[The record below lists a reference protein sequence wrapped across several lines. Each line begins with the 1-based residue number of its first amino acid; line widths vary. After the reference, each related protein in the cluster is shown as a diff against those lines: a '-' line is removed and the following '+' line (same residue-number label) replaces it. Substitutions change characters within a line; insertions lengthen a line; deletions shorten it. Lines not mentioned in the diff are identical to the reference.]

1 MSLTNKIFLALIV
14 GFLTGSISNILQLG
28 SSTFLTDVID
38 VPGSLFISSLKML
51 VVPVVFFSIV
61 CGVSNLSEL
70 STLGRIGGKSFFLYL
85 FTTTIAISLALLVSS
100 LINPGSNANFGTVE
114 GFIQKEGPS
123 LKEVIINIVP
133 YNPIKALADSNMLQ
147 IIFFAIFFGI
157 SINLLKEKAKRIKD
171 ISNLFNDLFLKMI
184 EIVMYFAPFGVFF
197 LIYKTFLTQGFQ
209 AIVDLG
215 AYFFSVLI
223 VLIIHFFLTYG
234 GLLIIFTKIK
244 ITRFYSKMK
253 DTFLFAFS
261 TASSAATIPI
271 TLKTV
276 EERLGVDKS
285 VASFSVPLG
294 ATINMDGTAIMQGV
308 ATVFI
313 ANAYNIDLSI
323 VDYLSVILV
332 ATLASIGTAGVPGVG
347 LVMLTMV
354 LNQVGLPTEGIA
366 LIIGIDRIL
375 DMTRTAVNVTGDA
388 AISCL
393 VAKSEKKID
402 YKKINQ

>member
-1 MSLTNKIFLALIV
+1 MTLTNKIFLALIV
-14 GFLTGSISNILQLG
+14 GFFTGSISNILQLG
-28 SSTFLTDVID
+28 SSPFLIDIID
-38 VPGSLFISSLKML
+38 VPGSIFISSLKML

-197 LIYKTFLTQGFQ
+197 LIYKTFLIQGFQ

-215 AYFFSVLI
+215 AYFLSVLV

-244 ITRFYSKMK
+244 IIKFYSKMK

-313 ANAYNIDLSI
+313 ANAYNIDLST

-332 ATLASIGTAGVPGVG
+332 ATLASVGTAGVPGVG

-354 LNQVGLPTEGIA
+354 LNQVGLPAEGIA

>member
-1 MSLTNKIFLALIV
+1 MTLTNKIFLALIV
-14 GFLTGSISNILQLG
+14 GFFTGSISNILQLG
-28 SSTFLTDVID
+28 SSPFLIDIID

-85 FTTTIAISLALLVSS
+85 FTTTIAISLALLVSN

-157 SINLLKEKAKRIKD
+157 SINLLKEKAKKIKD

-244 ITRFYSKMK
+244 IIKFYSKMK

-313 ANAYNIDLSI
+313 ANAYNIDLST

-332 ATLASIGTAGVPGVG
+332 ATLASVGTAGVPGVG

-354 LNQVGLPTEGIA
+354 LNQVGLPAEGIA